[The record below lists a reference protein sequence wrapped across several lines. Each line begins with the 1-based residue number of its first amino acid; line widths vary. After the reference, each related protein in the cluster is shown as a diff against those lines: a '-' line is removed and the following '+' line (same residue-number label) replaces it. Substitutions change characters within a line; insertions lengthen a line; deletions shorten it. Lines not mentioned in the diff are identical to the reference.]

1 MVRYFKPIK
10 CLLLNNNVIPQRF
23 IVHINLRLHVNDTM
37 FGFYVFSWQVMV
49 APEVP
54 SHLVA
59 ATAEINNWL
68 PKMLSFS
75 LDVNE
80 SKIKIIN

>member
-1 MVRYFKPIK
+1 
-10 CLLLNNNVIPQRF
+10 
-23 IVHINLRLHVNDTM
+23 
-37 FGFYVFSWQVMV
+37 MV
-49 APEVP
+49 ALEVP